1 MEERRTFSQKTASA
15 VFAGAASTSG
25 VQEARRFS
33 EGSLLTAGLLCFG
46 GCIGGWALLA
56 PQPISRRGQHQR
68 RQASNSTGNTAS
80 FWGSG
85 ASECCRTFIARTD
98 RG

>member
-1 MEERRTFSQKTASA
+1 MVERRTFSQKTASA

-68 RQASNSTGNTAS
+68 RQSNSTGNTAS
-80 FWGSG
+80 FWG
-85 ASECCRTFIARTD
+85 SECCRTFIARTD